1 MVRSKKHGIW
11 LMNDAEAISCML
23 ALRIAGIDLMEV
35 GRAYADDTARKYNRL
50 AQDITD
56 AIIALPKEEL
66 NMEEIRLVE
75 YCIEEVNDNGE
86 DE

>member
-1 MVRSKKHGIW
+1 MVRSKEHGIW
-11 LMNDAEAISCML
+11 LMNDAEAILCML

-50 AQDITD
+50 AKQIGD
-56 AIIALPKEEL
+56 AIIALPKEEI

-75 YCIEEVNDNGE
+75 YCIERR
-86 DE
+86 